1 MRGLVFAMLIG
12 MLPAVAAAADC
23 REVTFEGTGFT
34 LCEVDLAQEDLR
46 LFLRDDAGDVLGQ
59 FSRVEASL
67 PPGQRLGFAT
77 NGGMFREDRRPVG
90 LYIENGEQ
98 EHGLVTAAG
107 PGNFG
112 MLPNGVFCIMAG
124 RALVIE
130 TTAYLRDT
138 PDCRDATQSGP
149 MLVIDGALHPR
160 FRADSSSRNIRNG
173 VGVDASGTR
182 AYFAISDSAVNFHLF
197 ARFFRD
203 FLGLDNAL
211 YLDGRVSRLYSRDL
225 GRRDYGFWLGPILG
239 TVIDDAAPAQ

>member
-1 MRGLVFAMLIG
+1 MRGLIFAMLIG
-12 MLPAVAAAADC
+12 LLPGMAVAADC
-23 REVTFEGTGFT
+23 REVTFDGVGFT
-34 LCEVDLAQEDLR
+34 TCEVDLTQEDLR
-46 LFLRDDAGDVLGQ
+46 LFLRDEAGEVLGQ
-59 FSRVEASL
+59 FSRVEANL

-77 NGGMFREDRRPVG
+77 NGGMYREDRRPVG
-90 LYIENGEQ
+90 LYIEDGQQ

-112 MLPNGVFCIMAG
+112 MLPNGVFCIMPGQA
-124 RALVIE
+124 RVIE
-130 TTAYLRDT
+130 SMAYLRAP

-160 FRADSSSRNIRNG
+160 FRENSTSRNIRNG

-182 AYFAISDSAVNFHLF
+182 AYFAISNTAVNFHLF

-203 FLGLDNAL
+203 FLGVGNAL

-225 GRRDYGFWLGPILG
+225 GRRDYGLWLGPILG
-239 TVIDDAAPAQ
+239 TVVDEAAPAQ

>member
-1 MRGLVFAMLIG
+1 MRGLLFAVLIG
-12 MLPAVAAAADC
+12 LLPGMAAAVDC
-23 REVTFEGTGFT
+23 REVTFEGVGFT
-34 LCEVDLAQEDLR
+34 LCEVDLTHEDLR
-46 LFLRDDAGDVLGQ
+46 LFLRDDAGDILGQ

-67 PPGQRLGFAT
+67 PPGQQLGFAT

-90 LYIENGEQ
+90 LYIEDGEQ
-98 EHGLVTAAG
+98 EHGLITAAS

-124 RALVIE
+124 RAQVIE
-130 TTAYLRDT
+130 STAYLRDT
-138 PDCRDATQSGP
+138 PNCRDATQSGP

-160 FRADSSSRNIRNG
+160 FRENSNSRNIRNG
-173 VGVDASGTR
+173 VGVDATGTR
-182 AYFAISDSAVNFHLF
+182 AFFAISNSSVNFHLF

-203 FLGLDNAL
+203 YLGVGNAL

-239 TVIDDAAPAQ
+239 TVVDEADPSQ